1 MCGRYVMATEK
12 KAIRLHRID
21 LFAFVISA
29 LLYFV
34 VVENGYEIAM
44 NYVRHI
50 YTHIWKSSQM
60 LFCANMLCT
69 KFTKTHELL
78 RIIMNQTILVPIFE
92 EQYFR
97 FLKQPCTFYSP
108 YTSKTSRNT
117 FTMNAI
123 FAVVSETRNTDYI
136 EQVDQSM

>member
-1 MCGRYVMATEK
+1 MATEK

-50 YTHIWKSSQM
+50 YTHI
-60 LFCANMLCT
+60 
-69 KFTKTHELL
+69 
-78 RIIMNQTILVPIFE
+78 
-92 EQYFR
+92 
-97 FLKQPCTFYSP
+97 
-108 YTSKTSRNT
+108 
-117 FTMNAI
+117 
-123 FAVVSETRNTDYI
+123 
-136 EQVDQSM
+136 